1 MHELRARALG
11 LTGPAVE
18 ESPALRASSPS
29 SARATPPPT
38 PHPRRRWLTVALAG
52 ERLASFASLLW
63 ARPFRDSPPT
73 RTAAPRA
80 PPITQKG
87 DFYSRAVRGDLRNFG
102 LEKFRSGDRSAGG
115 DGVLSPKDTRS
126 HTPRL
131 PPPATREPV
140 EDQNNTTMN
149 SQTQR
154 ARVLCRAQT
163 RTLPKGAGLL
173 NLA

>member
-18 ESPALRASSPS
+18 DSPALRSSSPS

-38 PHPRRRWLTVALAG
+38 PHPRRRWLW
-52 ERLASFASLLW
+52 LASAWRALL
-63 ARPFRDSPPT
+63 RFCGRGLFVT
-73 RTAAPRA
+73 RHQLGQPHPAHHQFPER
-80 PPITQKG
+80 G
-87 DFYSRAVRGDLRNFG
+87 FLLSSRAVRGDLRNFG

-154 ARVLCRAQT
+154 ARVLCRAQA